1 MLSRGTSLA
10 FGAMALSAIAL
21 SACGSSSKSSST
33 STPASTP
40 APSASSTT
48 SSTPS
53 TSTSTTSSSSASAG
67 GGSLALSAQ
76 ESGGLSFDTK
86 TLTAKAGKVTIVMD
100 NGSGD
105 SLPHGIAVEGN
116 GVDKDGPTVQPGA
129 KSTVTVTLKPGKYQ
143 FYCPVP
149 GHKAAGM
156 VGTLTVQ

>member
-1 MLSRGTSLA
+1 MLSLGTRVSV
-10 FGAMALSAIAL
+10 GALALSALAL

-40 APSASSTT
+40 APAAAPST
-48 SSTPS
+48 TPS
-53 TSTSTTSSSSASAG
+53 TSSSSSASAR
-67 GGSLALSAQ
+67 GGSLAQ
-76 ESGGLSFDTK
+76 
-86 TLTAKAGKVTIVMD
+86 TAKAGKVTIVMD

-129 KSTVTVTLKPGKYQ
+129 KSTVTVTLKPGKYT

-149 GHKAAGM
+149 GHRAAGM
-156 VGTLTVQ
+156 MGTLTVQ